1 MRRELV
7 GTSMRALFAAIFVGI
22 FVIVAL
28 VSPWSPFEGARVSLV
43 SAWEDTTYALAP
55 SAARAFAYG
64 ERHFNARNAS
74 VYDVERAAYFFDKAA
89 DIDPTYPYLYHE
101 LARIAF
107 LKGEFET
114 AMALID
120 MQIAQ
125 MGDNAPN
132 SYYIRALIEGYKGEY
147 AASAKDYEYFLKFHP
162 TNWAA
167 NNDYAWVLL
176 KAGRAQEAKLA
187 TARALEW
194 FPDNPW
200 LLNTYATALY
210 ETREYTEALRAA
222 QKASIAVAKL
232 SESEWL
238 QAYPGN
244 DPRIANS
251 GIAAFKKAV
260 EDNIHSITLA
270 LASST
275 VQSSVKP

>member
-1 MRRELV
+1 MIFTTRTSKASLLLLV
-7 GTSMRALFAAIFVGI
+7 VLILAGI
-22 FVIVAL
+22 FGWGGLWKSYTLLEESVMYNLDPTAV
-28 VSPWSPFEGARVSLV
+28 
-43 SAWEDTTYALAP
+43 
-55 SAARAFAYG
+55 RAFTYG
-64 ERHFNARNAS
+64 ERHFSARNAS
-74 VYDVERAAYFFDKAA
+74 AYDIERAAYFFGKAA

-125 MGDNAPN
+125 MGDKAPN

-147 AASAKDYEYFLKFHP
+147 AASAKDYEYFLKFYP

-167 NNDYAWVLL
+167 VNDYAWVLL
-176 KAGRAQEAKLA
+176 KAGRAREAA
-187 TARALEW
+187 ETTARALEW

-200 LLNTYATALY
+200 LLNTNATALF
-210 ETREYTEALRAA
+210 ETREYAKALQAA
-222 QKASIAVAKL
+222 QKASIAVSKL
-232 SESEWL
+232 SEAAWL

-244 DPRIANS
+244 DPRIANK
-251 GIAAFKKAV
+251 GITAFKKAV

>member
-1 MRRELV
+1 MIRPSVAGWFSVVIIGILATVLTSSWVPFGEMQGRLV
-7 GTSMRALFAAIFVGI
+7 V
-22 FVIVAL
+22 
-28 VSPWSPFEGARVSLV
+28 
-43 SAWEDTTYALAP
+43 AWEDTMYALTP

-74 VYDVERAAYFFDKAA
+74 AYDIERAEYFFGKAA

-107 LKGEFET
+107 LKGEFEP
-114 AMALID
+114 AMALIN

-125 MGDNAPN
+125 MGDRAPN

-147 AASAKDYEYFLKFHP
+147 AASAKDYEYFLKFQP

-200 LLNTYATALY
+200 LLNTYATALF
-210 ETREYTEALRAA
+210 EMHEYAGALDAA
-222 QKASIAVAKL
+222 KMASVAVAAL
-232 SESEWL
+232 SEAEWL

-244 DPRIANS
+244 DPRIANK
-251 GIAAFKKAV
+251 GITAFKKAV
-260 EDNIHSITLA
+260 QDNMHSITLA
-270 LASST
+270 LPSST
-275 VQSSVKP
+275 LQSTVKP

>member
-1 MRRELV
+1 MAWLLTSISRRR
-7 GTSMRALFAAIFVGI
+7 SYIAAII
-22 FVIVAL
+22 LL
-28 VSPWSPFEGARVSLV
+28 VSISLFFSGGPV
-43 SAWEDTTYALAP
+43 LALYRNTYESLMYRLFP
-55 SAARAFAYG
+55 SAERAFAYG

-74 VYDVERAAYFFDKAA
+74 AYDVDRAAYFFGKAA
-89 DIDPTYPYLYHE
+89 DSDPTFPYLYHE

-107 LKGEFET
+107 LKGDFEA

-125 MGDNAPN
+125 MGDSAPN

-147 AASAKDYEYFLKFHP
+147 AASAKDYEYFLQFHP

-275 VQSSVKP
+275 VQSNVKP

>member
-1 MRRELV
+1 MILSTRITRISFLLLV
-7 GTSMRALFAAIFVGI
+7 VLI
-22 FVIVAL
+22 
-28 VSPWSPFEGARVSLV
+28 
-43 SAWEDTTYALAP
+43 LAGVFGWGGLWKSYTLLEESVMYNLDP
-55 SAARAFAYG
+55 TAARAFEYG
-64 ERHFNARNAS
+64 ERHFNSRAAGA
-74 VYDVERAAYFFDKAA
+74 YDVERAEYFFGKAA

-125 MGDNAPN
+125 MGDNSPN

-147 AASAKDYEYFLKFHP
+147 AASAKDYEYFLKFYP

-167 NNDYAWVLL
+167 VNDYAWVLL

-200 LLNTYATALY
+200 LLNTNATALF
-210 ETREYTEALRAA
+210 ETREYAKALKAA
-222 QKASIAVAKL
+222 QKASVAVAAL
-232 SESEWL
+232 SEAEWL

-244 DPRIANS
+244 DPRIANK
-251 GIAAFKKAV
+251 GITAFKKAV

-275 VQSSVKP
+275 VQSNVKP